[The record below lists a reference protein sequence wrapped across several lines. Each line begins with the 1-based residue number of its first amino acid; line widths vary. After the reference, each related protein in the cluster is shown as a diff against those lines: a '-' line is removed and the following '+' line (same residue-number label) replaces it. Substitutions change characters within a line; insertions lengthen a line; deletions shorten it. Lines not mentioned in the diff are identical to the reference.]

1 MRPSRFSSFCC
12 WSSSCFHCLV
22 FSSSGIFPVFTDP
35 PYSTNS
41 ELGGSSARLWLQE
54 AVPGA
59 KTGPAP
65 SSSENLAAFTPSSL
79 APSQSAGPRPPMHS
93 LPPTGDR
100 GQIIPHRAA
109 PTVLPQLCSRPGPPA
124 RCRGTD
130 AGLCA
135 HGRRRPSAL
144 SPSAAGS
151 PAASRAGL
159 GPVPFQFEPAP
170 RPAPA
175 LPASPRPP
183 LLPSPAPSPR
193 HRSRGR
199 KASLSS
205 QVSAAGQRRPRDRGT
220 RRGGD
225 LGGAGGVKA
234 RPPYS
239 RRAAGP
245 PPSSPRGALPRPGT
259 AAEQPVPPPSPP
271 PTPPRRGRGVPASRG
286 DAGRELAALVPRAA
300 GGSARRPGTPHSPL
314 GGGRTLPCP
323 RMGCT
328 HPSYSR
334 QILLFKSKNQVDG
347 EFLVRFARRM
357 VLGQRRLVATR

>member
-41 ELGGSSARLWLQE
+41 ELGGSSARLWLRE

-59 KTGPAP
+59 KTGSAP
-65 SSSENLAAFTPSSL
+65 SSSQNLAAFTPSSL
-79 APSQSAGPRPPMHS
+79 TPSQSVGPRPPMHA

-151 PAASRAGL
+151 PAASPARL

-183 LLPSPAPSPR
+183 LLPSPAPSPSPR

-199 KASLSS
+199 KGSLSS
-205 QVSAAGQRRPRDRGT
+205 QVSRPGRGGRGT
-220 RRGGD
+220 GG
-225 LGGAGGVKA
+225 LAGAVTLAAPAGVKA

-245 PPSSPRGALPRPGT
+245 PRPPQG
-259 AAEQPVPPPSPP
+259 EPCPGQVLLRNSLSLLLLLLPPP
-271 PTPPRRGRGVPASRG
+271 
-286 DAGRELAALVPRAA
+286 AA
-300 GGSARRPGTPHSPL
+300 GTR
-314 GGGRTLPCP
+314 CP
-323 RMGCT
+323 SEPR
-328 HPSYSR
+328 
-334 QILLFKSKNQVDG
+334 
-347 EFLVRFARRM
+347 
-357 VLGQRRLVATR
+357 